1 MSASSIQKRIAAR
14 KRRNERRLDKDRFPT
29 EEGPLLRASNIHYEL
44 ADRTLATNYGGIG
57 LMHRLV
63 RELGLAEEVDRRLHV
78 LVAMAKLDRGRADS
92 RAVRLSAWSRPSTIP
107 SRAT

>member
-14 KRRNERRLDKDRFPT
+14 KRRNECRLDKDRFPAV
-29 EEGPLLRASNIHYEL
+29 EGPLLRASNIHYEL

-63 RELGLAEEVDRRLHV
+63 RELGLAEEIVRRLHV
-78 LVAMAKLDRGRADS
+78 L
-92 RAVRLSAWSRPSTIP
+92 
-107 SRAT
+107 